1 MENYDLC
8 GYVEIHVERKGTSA
22 LRTAELAVGSVK
34 KAIPTRRTQGIP
46 GSRLQKS
53 H

>member
-8 GYVEIHVERKGTSA
+8 ADMWKYILKGTSA
-22 LRTAELAVGSVK
+22 LWTAELAVRSVK
-34 KAIPTRRTQGIP
+34 KAIPARRTQGIP